1 MIKLLAFNFDQVFV
15 AKPNFLEKLDRMVST
30 FSVQFPK
37 QMNEAIANL
46 KVLFQK
52 FLVYAEA
59 HPWLMPSLIVGG
71 IVLVLWWLYYLST
84 LDYFVQLPHR
94 RLFMLP
100 NFLRKLRFRFGR
112 RRKKYKY

>member
-71 IVLVLWWLYYLST
+71 IVLVLWWLYYSLCMFDS
-84 LDYFVQLPHR
+84 LRSVFVALKSCGH
-94 RLFMLP
+94 L
-100 NFLRKLRFRFGR
+100 K
-112 RRKKYKY
+112 